1 MRRKKNETG
10 AFQKKFMEQTG
21 VIYILSPESLDLLC
35 EIPCTS
41 RGMEACDI
49 VELAC
54 AIIDAGFDPKN
65 MALRA
70 LDNTTLITDWVPS
83 GSAVLL
89 TTSKQD
95 YPGAADGSE
104 KKGTFSIMIPD
115 GTIISMQCASALEFF
130 DRVRNRFSV
139 KEYRIVEPKVP
150 GTLFRLV
157 MQHAP
162 EFSTARL
169 IFPDGVSIGKAIVN
183 HIDGT
188 PADIFIQRVSWE
200 LLEPFEFEGW
210 QLDRDTVYPGDECKL
225 ILKK

>member
-1 MRRKKNETG
+1 
-10 AFQKKFMEQTG
+10 MEQTG

-188 PADIFIQRVSWE
+188 PAEIFIQRVSWE
-200 LLEPFEFEGW
+200 LRDPWPFEDW

-225 ILKK
+225 IFKNK